1 MDVLTEKRTHTK
13 HDDMVKMHRDPAYFD
28 TNILPHHFW
37 QPLATVHYKI
47 QKAIHSTLPFVN
59 IIVPREFGKTTV
71 VNCGYPL
78 YNICYNLEPFIVM
91 CSETA
96 KEAESNLRTV
106 KYELVTNDRIK
117 HYFGELKTSRIK
129 DEFGK
134 WNEKYAKTSNG
145 IYLAAKGAGAQIR
158 GIKAINV
165 RPTLIIV
172 DDPQG
177 IRTILTEH
185 TLDKMDTWFENEVV
199 FARAT
204 KYRRKIKGKYQI
216 FEGKI
221 RLLGTVVHHECLVNR
236 KRKDSRFTTI
246 FMQAI
251 EHDDKGKRIS
261 LWPGMFS
268 LEFLDKQFKEYCDN
282 GKKKVWLQE
291 KMNVPMS
298 EEDKPFDK
306 NKIKY
311 WDNVVGG
318 GKSYFDIYHG
328 VPVLAFTNQC
338 IGLTEEFESV

>member
-1 MDVLTEKRTHTK
+1 MDVLTSSRTHTK
-13 HDDMVKMHRDPAYFD
+13 HDDMVKMYQDPAYFD
-28 TNILPHHFW
+28 TICLPHHFW
-37 QPLATVHYKI
+37 QPLAAVHYKI
-47 QKAIHSTLPFVN
+47 QRAIHSTVPFVN

-78 YNICYNLEPFIVM
+78 YSICFNLERYIVI

-96 KEAESNLRTV
+96 TEAESNLRTV
-106 KYELVTNDRIK
+106 KYELVTNDIIK
-117 HYFGELKTSRIK
+117 HYFGELKTNRVK

-145 IYLAAKGAGAQIR
+145 IYLAAKGAGSQIR

-185 TLDKMDTWFENEVV
+185 TLDKMDTWLENEVI

-204 KYRRKIKGKYQI
+204 KYQRKVGGKTKT
-216 FEGKI
+216 FEGKV

-236 KRKDSRFTTI
+236 KRKDSRFTTV

-251 EHDDKGKRIS
+251 EQDANGNRVS
-261 LWPGMFS
+261 LWPEMFS
-268 LEFLDKQFKEYCDN
+268 LEFLDNQRKEYKDN
-282 GKKKVWLQE
+282 GKEKVWMQE

-311 WDNVVGG
+311 WDNVADGG
-318 GKSYFDIYHG
+318 NAYFDIYRG
-328 VPVLAFTNQC
+328 VPVMTFSGQC
-338 IGLTEEFESV
+338 AGLTEGIESV

>member
-1 MDVLTEKRTHTK
+1 MEVLTSSRTHTK
-13 HDDMVKMHRDPAYFD
+13 HDDMVKMYQDPAYFD
-28 TNILPHHFW
+28 INILPNHFW
-37 QPLATVHYKI
+37 KPLAEVHFRM
-47 QKAIHSTLPFVN
+47 QRAIHSTVPFVN

-71 VNCGYPL
+71 VNCGFPL
-78 YNICYNLEPFIVM
+78 YNICFGLERFIVM

-96 KEAESNLRTV
+96 TEAESNLRTV

-117 HYFGELKTSRIK
+117 HYWGDLKVDRVK

-134 WNEKYAKTSNG
+134 WNEKYAKTSTG
-145 IYLAAKGAGAQIR
+145 IYLAAKGAGSQIR

-177 IRTILTEH
+177 IRTILTEQ
-185 TLDKMDTWFENEVV
+185 TLNKMDTWLENEVI

-204 KYRRKIKGKYQI
+204 KYQRKVGGKTKT
-216 FEGKI
+216 FHGKV

-236 KRKDSRFTTI
+236 KRKDSRFTTV

-251 EHDDKGKRIS
+251 EHDKDGNRIS
-261 LWPGMFS
+261 LWPEMFS
-268 LEFLDKQFKEYCDN
+268 LNSLDKQRAEYKAN
-282 GKKKVWLQE
+282 GKEKVWMQE

-306 NKIKY
+306 NRIKY
-311 WDNVVGG
+311 WDNVVDGG
-318 GKSYFDIYHG
+318 NSYFDIYHG
-328 VPVLAFTNQC
+328 VPVLTFSNPC
-338 IGLTEEFESV
+338 VGLTEGMDSV